1 MGFVMPA
8 VRILDNVQ
16 LDANTYV
23 IKIKE
28 VEAGAGKLWPI
39 AIHGHGPG
47 RRSGRRAR
55 HPHHRAD
62 LRPACDLGG
71 FLRTRKTRR

>member
-1 MGFVMPA
+1 MPA

-28 VEAGAGKLWPI
+28 VDAGTGELWP
-39 AIHGHGPG
+39 A
-47 RRSGRRAR
+47 SSWSW
-55 HPHHRAD
+55 
-62 LRPACDLGG
+62 
-71 FLRTRKTRR
+71 TRWAVR

>member
-1 MGFVMPA
+1 MPA

-28 VEAGAGKLWPI
+28 VDAGTGTHLAGPV
-39 AIHGHGPG
+39 HGDGPG
-47 RRSGRRAR
+47 RRRR
-55 HPHHRAD
+55 
-62 LRPACDLGG
+62 
-71 FLRTRKTRR
+71 

>member
-1 MGFVMPA
+1 MPA

-28 VEAGAGKLWPI
+28 VEAGSGKVWP
-39 AIHGHGPG
+39 A
-47 RRSGRRAR
+47 STWSWT
-55 HPHHRAD
+55 
-62 LRPACDLGG
+62 RPAG
-71 FLRTRKTRR
+71 R